1 MELEPDFRIEETRLL
16 SGLRQAGEAEPV
28 QRILNDHEG
37 MRALIAQDSV
47 EKRVPLAEVLTAH
60 TRCQE
65 QILFERAQQFARAQ
79 STRGVGDG

>member
-1 MELEPDFRIEETRLL
+1 
-16 SGLRQAGEAEPV
+16 
-28 QRILNDHEG
+28 

-65 QILFERAQQFARAQ
+65 QILFERAQQWLEPNQPGALAMAEPI
-79 STRGVGDG
+79 SD